1 MCLSCGMPRMVSR
14 MSKYANPGELRTNVY
29 FFRTERITDAENV
42 PIERDVNVF
51 GDGVAVRC
59 KWVNTHGTETFTAMQ
74 LQLREPATIT
84 CRFSPLINS
93 RLIVYKES
101 DPEPYEVI
109 SVDDVENRHKWLE
122 IKVQRKEA
130 AR

>member
-1 MCLSCGMPRMVSR
+1 MPRTVTR
-14 MSKYANPGELRTNVY
+14 MSKYANAGELRTRVF
-29 FFRTERITDAENV
+29 FFRVDRVKDEENV
-42 PIERDVNVF
+42 ALDKEVNVF
-51 GDGVAVRC
+51 GDGAAVKC
-59 KWVNTHGTETFTAMQ
+59 KWVNAHGTETFTAMQ

-84 CRFSPLINS
+84 CRYTPLINEKLVV
-93 RLIVYKES
+93 RKEN

>member
-1 MCLSCGMPRMVSR
+1 
-14 MSKYANPGELRTNVY
+14 MSKYANAGELRTRVF
-29 FFRTERITDAENV
+29 FFRVDRVKDEENV
-42 PIERDVNVF
+42 ALDKEVNVF
-51 GDGVAVRC
+51 GDGAAVKC
-59 KWVNTHGTETFTAMQ
+59 KWVNAHGTETFTTMQ

-84 CRFSPLINS
+84 CRYTPLINEKLVV
-93 RLIVYKES
+93 RKEN

>member
-1 MCLSCGMPRMVSR
+1 MQRKTRRKGAVRV
-14 MSKYANPGELRTNVY
+14 SKYANPGELRTTVY
-29 FFRTERITDAENV
+29 FFRTDRVTDDENV
-42 PIERDVNVF
+42 AAEKEINVF
-51 GDGVAVRC
+51 GESKSVKC
-59 KWVNTHGTETFTAMQ
+59 KWVNTHGTETFAAMQ

-93 RLIVYKES
+93 RLIAYKES

-109 SVDDVENRHKWLE
+109 SVDDVENRHQWLE